1 MKTES
6 AIWSPSAIWT
16 GALRFALALASA
28 LAITNMG
35 LPQYVTGPL
44 VNALLLLTLEWCG
57 LGQAML
63 VGMIT
68 PVGAALRGI
77 LPLPLWVMMP
87 FIAVG
92 NAAFVGVFHLLRK
105 RSRVVALAAAAVV
118 KFAWL
123 YAAVTVLLVWP
134 LQVSV
139 GGRVATVA
147 IPQAVVNMMRWP
159 QLGTALAGGILA
171 FGVQGLVGVARRGGK
186 LSQAGLP

>member
-6 AIWSPSAIWT
+6 AALSRSAIWT
-16 GALRFALALASA
+16 GATRFALALAAA
-28 LAITNMG
+28 LAVTNMG

-57 LGQAML
+57 LGQAMA

-68 PVGAALRGI
+68 PMGAALRGI

-92 NAAFVGVFHLLRK
+92 NAAFVGVFHLLRE
-105 RSRVVALAAAAVV
+105 RSRVVALVAAAVV

-123 YAAVTVLLVWP
+123 SGAVTALVVWP
-134 LQVSV
+134 LHVAV
-139 GGRVATVA
+139 GGNVAAVA
-147 IPQAVVNMMRWP
+147 IPQSIINMMRWP
-159 QLGTALAGGILA
+159 QLGTALVGGILA

-186 LSQAGLP
+186 LS

>member
-1 MKTES
+1 MEAKSVTLNRS
-6 AIWSPSAIWT
+6 AVWAEAAKFT
-16 GALRFALALASA
+16 LALAAA

-57 LGQAML
+57 LGQAMV
-63 VGMIT
+63 VGMVT

-92 NAAFVGVFHLLRK
+92 NAALVGMFALLRK
-105 RSRVVALAAAAVV
+105 RSRLLALVAAAVV

-123 YAAVTVLLVWP
+123 YAAVTALVVWP
-134 LQVSV
+134 LHVAV
-139 GGRVATVA
+139 GGNVAAVA
-147 IPQAVVNMMRWP
+147 IPQAMVNMMRWP
-159 QLGTALAGGILA
+159 QLGTALVGGVLA
-171 FGVQGLVGVARRGGK
+171 FGAQGLVRLARGRRNG
-186 LSQAGLP
+186 S